1 MRLCQTAAYLVIQF
15 TSAPKKSLPDV
26 NTRMAQRKQKQLS
39 GNEAASIAQKARRD
53 SELALIADI
62 ADSNLN
68 PADGWRRIL
77 PEHIEAI
84 KTRLLGGDTLPR
96 TCRKLGID
104 AASVRRHL
112 HENPDLLAQYLDWK
126 AFGTH
131 ALYENL
137 LDLPFDDTMSDN
149 DKMLYYKVVSNY
161 APKVNRLTYGDKVQL
176 DVVQVQPVVIDWN
189 TIEGEG
195 GDGV

>member
-1 MRLCQTAAYLVIQF
+1 
-15 TSAPKKSLPDV
+15 
-26 NTRMAQRKQKQLS
+26 MAQRKQKQLEGS
-39 GNEAASIAQKARRD
+39 SAQAIAQRARRA
-53 SELALIADI
+53 SELALISDI
-62 ADSNLN
+62 ADQNLL
-68 PADGWRRIL
+68 PTDSWRTIL

-84 KTRLLGGDTLPR
+84 KTRLLGGDTLNNI
-96 TCRKLGID
+96 CRKLGINR
-104 AASVRRHL
+104 ASAVRFF
-112 HENPDLLAQYLDWK
+112 HENNEMLEQYLAWK

-161 APKVNRLTYGDKVQL
+161 APKINRKDYGDKVQV
-176 DVVQVQPVVIDWN
+176 DHVQHQPVIIDWN

>member
-1 MRLCQTAAYLVIQF
+1 
-15 TSAPKKSLPDV
+15 
-26 NTRMAQRKQKQLS
+26 MAQRKQKQLTGES
-39 GNEAASIAQKARRD
+39 ANAIAQRARRD
-53 SELALIADI
+53 SELALIAEI
-62 ADSNLN
+62 ADKNLI
-68 PADGWRRIL
+68 PTDEWRTIL

-84 KTRLLGGDTLPR
+84 KTRLLGGDTLRR
-96 TCRKLGID
+96 TCRKLGLD
-104 AASVRRHL
+104 PACVTRHM
-112 HENPDLLAQYLDWK
+112 HENPELLAQYLDWK

-137 LDLPFDDTMSDN
+137 LDLPFDNTMTDA

-161 APKVNRLTYGDKVQL
+161 APKINRPVYGDKVQM
-176 DVVQVQPVVIDWN
+176 DVVQHQSVIIDWN